1 MKGSTPYRGLG
12 TLLRHLV
19 ELLDGD
25 VEQAYRDLGLPYRPR
40 FTPVVRALMESEPR
54 SIRDI
59 ADHSGLTHSAV
70 SQTVAEMSRAGLV
83 SLVWDKADGRAR
95 LARLTERCRGMLP
108 RLKRQWDATNS
119 AADGLDQEL
128 SGSLREVVTEAI
140 AALERS
146 PFRKRIEKRM
156 KRGHT

>member
-1 MKGSTPYRGLG
+1 MQAPAPYRGLG
-12 TLLRHLV
+12 TLLRHLI

-95 LARLTERCRGMLP
+95 LARLTVRCRGMLP

>member
-1 MKGSTPYRGLG
+1 MSATPPYRGLG
-12 TLLRHLV
+12 TLLRHLL

-25 VEQAYRDLGLPYRPR
+25 VEQAYAELKLDYRPR
-40 FTPVVRALMESEPR
+40 YTPVVRALLESEPR

-59 ADHSGLTHSAV
+59 ANHSGLTHSAV

>member
-1 MKGSTPYRGLG
+1 MQTPAPYRGLG
-12 TLLRHLV
+12 TLLRHLI

-70 SQTVAEMSRAGLV
+70 RQTVAEMSRAGLV

>member
-1 MKGSTPYRGLG
+1 MQAPAPYRGLG
-12 TLLRHLV
+12 TLLRHLI

-156 KRGHT
+156 KRSHT

>member
-1 MKGSTPYRGLG
+1 MQAPAPYRGLG
-12 TLLRHLV
+12 TLLRHLI

-83 SLVWDKADGRAR
+83 SLVRDKADGRAR

-119 AADGLDQEL
+119 AAEGLDQEL

-140 AALERS
+140 AALEQD

-156 KRGHT
+156 KRGRT